1 MKFLVFYVL
10 PILSLLVM
18 AVSAIVVYRKL
29 KKSGALI
36 IAIGLLFAPLS
47 TIFIAI
53 LNQLVRNSGMT
64 YPDSIE
70 FKALQGMTYFAVI
83 SIVVAAIGFVVLAK
97 QIAKDDRDAT

>member
-36 IAIGLLFAPLS
+36 IAIGLLLAPLS
-47 TIFIAI
+47 IIFTAI
-53 LNQLVRNSGMT
+53 PIRLIQNAGM
-64 YPDSIE
+64 YGPDSIE
-70 FKALQGMTYFAVI
+70 LMALQGMMYVAVI
-83 SIVVAAIGFVVLAK
+83 SLVVAAIGFVVLAK
-97 QIAKDDRDAT
+97 QIARGGRDAT